1 MLPLN
6 KLANITHRYVAE
18 RVGNLPVK
26 MTAKEQEIYHY
37 LQHDT
42 HMNTIAKKAGY
53 SNNKQEGFKKIKAG
67 LYSKL
72 IDSII
77 HISGGAEYQ
86 SAKSKILRECL
97 SIEIM
102 ALYGFYDTS
111 LSAGNRALKK
121 ALRYQMHQQV
131 AQVARILFRHYT
143 TYETDLRA
151 GEKYFKLA
159 EEHQELYS
167 KELELDW
174 QYANV
179 RSKILKGNTPPMEE
193 IKTFIKRAA
202 PYTDKSIRLAAISYE
217 MRFFE
222 ARYNEDEHCQIRI
235 CKAAMAYIEELPYNH
250 DLARNIFR
258 LYLLDTLISI
268 GDLAKAELIVKQA
281 VERKNQESPDNI
293 YRLRELLFR
302 VQLYRGKAQESKQ
315 GFLWMQKNVHK
326 TGFPS
331 YKERLMVYA
340 LYVAILNR
348 EDISMRKLHY
358 NLNKSRKQ
366 PQIQI
371 PFLIGKVIY
380 YLQRSDHKWE
390 SEFAALQSYAKN
402 IKGERHLEVKKL
414 IQLIHNY
421 TDIRYIRKVASEFGL
436 ARAGLVFLSA
446 EVIHRSV
453 CDKQMK

>member
-6 KLANITHRYVAE
+6 KLAQITHSYIIKK
-18 RVGNLPVK
+18 GDFLPVK
-26 MTAKEQEIYHY
+26 MTTKEKEIFQHI
-37 LQHDT
+37 LHDT
-42 HMNTIAKKAGY
+42 HMKTIAQRAGY
-53 SNNKQEGFKKIKAG
+53 ECNKSEGFKKVKSG
-67 LYSKL
+67 LYTKL
-72 IDSII
+72 LDSIL
-77 HISGGAEYQ
+77 HLSGGTDYQ
-86 SAKSKILRECL
+86 QEKAKILRECL
-97 SIEIM
+97 SIEFLS
-102 ALYGFYDTS
+102 LYGFYS
-111 LSAGNRALKK
+111 SALSAGNRAIKK

-131 AQVARILFRHYT
+131 AQLARILFRHYT
-143 TYETDLRA
+143 SYEKDFRA
-151 GEKYFKLA
+151 GEKYYQMAKK
-159 EEHQELYS
+159 HQELYS

-174 QYANV
+174 VYTQI
-179 RSKILKGNTPPMEE
+179 RGKIVKGGTPPLKE
-193 IKTFIKRAA
+193 IRDFLEAA
-202 PYTDKSIRLAAISYE
+202 RPFTDRSIRLTSISYE
-217 MRFFE
+217 IRFFE
-222 ARYNEDEHCQIRI
+222 ARFKSDERCQIRI
-235 CKAAMAYIEELPYNH
+235 CKEAMAYFEELPYNH

-258 LYLLDTLISI
+258 LYLLDTLIAV

-281 VERKNQESPDNI
+281 LTGKKLHGPNN

-302 VQLYRGKAQESKQ
+302 VQLYRGKAHESKQ

-366 PQIQI
+366 PLIQI
-371 PFLIGKVIY
+371 PFLIGKVLY
-380 YLQRSDHKWE
+380 YLQRNDHKWE

-402 IKGERHLEVKKL
+402 LKGERHLEVKKL
-414 IQLIHNY
+414 IELIHNY

-446 EVIHRSV
+446 EVIHQAV
-453 CDKQMK
+453 CDKQMI